1 MNFFFPPPVFGK
13 RGTMGSRRGQMEQDA
28 AVRPRPGI
36 DWPRLALW
44 GGLIALAG
52 PAVWNGFPIVFFDT
66 GGYINRALDGTL
78 EAGRSLFYGLFLQA
92 SSLGWLSFW
101 GTVLIQC
108 GACLWLIHLLLRCHG
123 IGPQAWPPRARAGT
137 AALLLSLLTG
147 IGWYSG
153 QLMPDIWVALLVPC
167 LWLLGFRGYALDVR
181 ERAGLALVA
190 LLALLSHM
198 GAMALGLGL
207 VLVTAMVRLLGP
219 RLGLAVPVRL
229 LPPASI
235 VAASLILMPLAHLL
249 LVGQATY
256 TPGGATFVTGRLIQ
270 DGLLQDYL
278 ARHCPDAGSSPPPPY
293 RLCAFQDRIPETA
306 NDFIWHKDSPFKAIG
321 GWGAEAQDDLRTL
334 ALDTIA
340 DDPLRF
346 LTTGL
351 VATGSQ
357 LLRVHTGDGLRE
369 WQELTRYVFAQRLPD
384 TMKLDF
390 QMARQQEGTIP
401 AELFP
406 LLNAV
411 HVPMA
416 HLSLLGLVGVVI
428 WGLRRGQP
436 DLAALALFTLLA
448 LLGNAF
454 ISGALSNPHD
464 RYQSRMA
471 WLATLVVAMALTRWW
486 EERKAQ

>member
-1 MNFFFPPPVFGK
+1 MTDKLEEEEAPP
-13 RGTMGSRRGQMEQDA
+13 
-28 AVRPRPGI
+28 RPRPGI

-101 GTVLIQC
+101 GTVLLQC
-108 GACLWLIHLLLRCHG
+108 GACLWLIHLLLRCHD
-123 IGPQAWPPRARAGT
+123 IGPHTWPPRARAGA
-137 AALLLSLLTG
+137 AALLLSVLTG

-153 QLMPDIWVALLVPC
+153 QLMPDIWVALLVPS

-207 VLVTAMVRLLGP
+207 VLVTAIARLLGP

-229 LPPASI
+229 LPPAAI
-235 VAASLILMPLAHLL
+235 VAAGLILMPLAHLL

-256 TPGGATFVTGRLIQ
+256 TPGGATFITGRLIQ

-278 ARHCPDAGSSPPPPY
+278 ARHCPDPAGSAQAPY
-293 RLCAFQDRIPETA
+293 RLCAYQERIPNTA

-321 GWGAEAQDDLRTL
+321 GWGAAAQTELGTL
-334 ALDTIA
+334 SRAIIR

-351 VATGSQ
+351 TATGEQ
-357 LLRVHTGDGLRE
+357 LLRVHSGDGLRE
-369 WQELTRYVFAQRLPD
+369 WQELTRHVFAQRLPD
-384 TMKLDF
+384 TVNLDF
-390 QMARQQEGTIP
+390 LMARQQQGTIP
-401 AELFP
+401 AGLFAA
-406 LLNAV
+406 LNAV
-411 HVPMA
+411 HVPVA
-416 HLSLLGLVGVVI
+416 HLSLLGLGLVVI
-428 WGLRRGQP
+428 WGLRRGQS

-471 WLATLVVAMALTRWW
+471 WLATLVVAMAVTRWW
-486 EERKAQ
+486 EGRRPRP